1 MRGLQTSDIF
11 SAVRV
16 LTKIGV
22 REEIKEVAKQA
33 EASKTK
39 KVQIDFGFDLMF
51 GIIEKA
57 AQQNAENEIYIFIA
71 DLLECEPEEV
81 RVMNPVKLFKSLLE
95 VANVEEWK
103 DFFGYV
109 RQLIMKK

>member
-11 SAVRV
+11 SAIRT

-22 REEIKEVAKQA
+22 REEIKAIAKQA
-33 EASKTK
+33 EENKGNIN
-39 KVQIDFGFDLMF
+39 QFDLGFDLML

-57 AQQNAENEIYIFIA
+57 SGQKAEKEIYILIA
-71 DLLECEPEEV
+71 DLFECTPDEV
-81 RVMNPVKLFKSLLE
+81 RKMHPVKMFKTLLE
-95 VANVEEWK
+95 VANIEEWK

-109 RQLIMKK
+109 RRSIMKK

>member
-11 SAVRV
+11 SAIRV

-33 EASKTK
+33 EDSKGK
-39 KVQIDFGFDLMF
+39 AIQFDLGFDLMF
-51 GIIEKA
+51 GIVEKA
-57 AQQNAENEIYIFIA
+57 AEQRAEKEIYSFIA
-71 DLLECEPEEV
+71 DLFECTPDEV
-81 RVMNPVKLFKSLLE
+81 QKMHPVKMFKKLLE
-95 VANVEEWK
+95 VANIEEWK

-109 RQLIMKK
+109 RRSIMKK

>member
-1 MRGLQTSDIF
+1 MRGLQTSDLF
-11 SAVRV
+11 SAIRV

-22 REEIKEVAKQA
+22 REEIKAIAKQA
-33 EASKTK
+33 EENKGNIN
-39 KVQIDFGFDLMF
+39 QFDLGFDLML

-57 AQQNAENEIYIFIA
+57 AEQKAEIEIYRFIA
-71 DLLECEPEEV
+71 DLFDCAPDEV
-81 RVMNPVKLFKSLLE
+81 RTMHPVKMFNKLLE

-109 RQLIMKK
+109 RRLIMKK

>member
-11 SAVRV
+11 SAVRL

-33 EASKTK
+33 EENKGK
-39 KVQIDFGFDLMF
+39 KVQIDFGIDLML

-57 AQQNAENEIYIFIA
+57 AEQKAENEIYRFIA
-71 DLLECEPEEV
+71 DLFGCEPDEV
-81 RVMNPVKLFKSLLE
+81 RKMNPVKMFKTLLE

-103 DFFGYV
+103 DFFGFV